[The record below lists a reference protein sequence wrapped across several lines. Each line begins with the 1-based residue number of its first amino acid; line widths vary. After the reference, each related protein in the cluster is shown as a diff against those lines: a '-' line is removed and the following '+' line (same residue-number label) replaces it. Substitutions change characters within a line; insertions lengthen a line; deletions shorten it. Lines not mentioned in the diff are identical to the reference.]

1 MKTSTGKATD
11 GSRPGPPWLRWVVG
25 SSIGVALAA
34 AAVWYVYPRYYS
46 PEVEAARVAG
56 YDPPILFETRDLQRK
71 AWRNGTL
78 SPAELARLKTLTGD
92 SNMFIRARAVW
103 ALGQVRNPLERSAAI
118 AAVHAKLNDPAWLVR
133 QFALRA
139 LKRLKDPELGVVARR
154 MTQDP
159 DENVRELARE
169 LLEEDGRR

>member
-1 MKTSTGKATD
+1 
-11 GSRPGPPWLRWVVG
+11 
-25 SSIGVALAA
+25 
-34 AAVWYVYPRYYS
+34 
-46 PEVEAARVAG
+46 
-56 YDPPILFETRDLQRK
+56 
-71 AWRNGTL
+71 
-78 SPAELARLKTLTGD
+78 
-92 SNMFIRARAVW
+92 MFIRARAVW